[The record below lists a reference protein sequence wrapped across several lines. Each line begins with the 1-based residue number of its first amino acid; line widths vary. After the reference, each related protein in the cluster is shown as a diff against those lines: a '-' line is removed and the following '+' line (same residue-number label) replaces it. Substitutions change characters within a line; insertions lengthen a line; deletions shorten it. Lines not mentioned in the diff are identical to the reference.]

1 MNIIKEARENQT
13 AIIKITVSEADYNAE
28 VDKKLRE
35 YKRKANIPG
44 FRPGMVPMGI
54 INKMYR
60 KGVVAETAYKM
71 ASDNCFAYIE
81 KEGIDYMGDVMPS
94 EEQGAFDFDN
104 NTDHEFIFEV
114 GLAPVVDLELSTEK
128 DKVTRYKIKVDEEM
142 RSGYRSQFL
151 RTYGRL
157 VDVDVVE
164 NDEAVMC
171 TIDNG
176 DIKVEDAYV
185 GLISM
190 TEEERKPYIGKK
202 VGDQMIVNV
211 NELYKTEQQRASV
224 LGVKENELASI
235 NPEFNLTITKIRKYA
250 DPEMNEEFF
259 KMAFPAGDVTTAEEF
274 EKMIDKKIEA
284 ELKKESDY
292 VFTQTLREYL
302 VEKANLTLPEDFLK
316 RWLLAINEGKFTM
329 EEIEKDFAPFAE
341 MMKWSAVQKH
351 FAKKLSIEVKAEDMD
366 AEAKAYAAAQFAQYG
381 MMNVADEMLTNY
393 AQQILQNKEEA
404 NKLIEKVYEAKV
416 VEAVTPLVKV
426 SNKSVTIAELN
437 KILAK
442 KAK

>member
-1 MNIIKEARENQT
+1 MNIIKEVRENQT
-13 AIIKITVSEADYNAE
+13 AIIKITVAEADYTAE

-60 KGVVAETAYKM
+60 KGVVAETASKM
-71 ASDNCFAYIE
+71 ASDSCFEYIE
-81 KEGIDYMGDVMPS
+81 KEGIDYMGDVLPS
-94 EEQGAFDFDN
+94 DEQGAFDFDN
-104 NTDHEFIFEV
+104 NTEHEFIFEL
-114 GLAPVVDLELSTEK
+114 GLAPKVELELTEK

-142 RSGYRSQFL
+142 RSGYRGQFL

-171 TIDNG
+171 TLDNG
-176 DIKVEDAYV
+176 DIKSEDAYV

-190 TEEERKPYIGKK
+190 SDEERKPFIGKK

-211 NELYKTEQQRASV
+211 NELYKSAQQRASV
-224 LGVKENELASI
+224 LGVKENELGDI
-235 NPEFNLTITKIRKYA
+235 KPEFNLTITKIRKYA

-259 KMAFPAGDVTTAEEF
+259 KMAFPEGNVTSEEQF
-274 EKMIDKKIEA
+274 EKFIDEKIAA

-292 VFTQTLREYL
+292 VFTNTLREYL
-302 VEKANLTLPEDFLK
+302 VEKANLTLPEEFLK

-351 FAKKLSIEVKAEDMD
+351 FAKTLNVEVKQEDML

-381 MMNVADEMLTNY
+381 MMNVADEMLANY
-393 AQQILQNKEEA
+393 AQQILANKEEA
-404 NKLIEKVYEAKV
+404 NKLIEKVYEQKV
-416 VEAVTPLVKV
+416 IEAVTPLVKV

-437 KILAK
+437 KILSK

>member
-1 MNIIKEARENQT
+1 MNIIKEVRENQT
-13 AIIKITVSEADYNAE
+13 AIIKITVAEADYTAE

-71 ASDNCFAYIE
+71 ASDSCFEYIE
-81 KEGIDYMGDVMPS
+81 KEGIDYMGDVLPS
-94 EEQGAFDFDN
+94 DEQGAFDFDN
-104 NTDHEFIFEV
+104 NTEHEFIFEL
-114 GLAPVVDLELSTEK
+114 GLAPKVELELTEK

-142 RSGYRSQFL
+142 RSGYRGQFL

-171 TIDNG
+171 TLDNG
-176 DIKVEDAYV
+176 DIKSEDAYV

-190 TEEERKPYIGKK
+190 SDEERKPFIGKK

-211 NELYKTEQQRASV
+211 NELYKSAQQRASV
-224 LGVKENELASI
+224 LGVKENELGDI
-235 NPEFNLTITKIRKYA
+235 KPEFNLTITKIRKYA

-259 KMAFPAGDVTTAEEF
+259 KMAFPEGNVTSEEQF
-274 EKMIDKKIEA
+274 EKFIDEKIAA
-284 ELKKESDY
+284 ELQKESDY
-292 VFTQTLREYL
+292 VFTNTLREYL
-302 VEKANLTLPEDFLK
+302 VEKANLTLPEEFLK

-351 FAKKLSIEVKAEDMD
+351 FAKTLNVEVKQEDML

-381 MMNVADEMLTNY
+381 MMNVADEMLANY
-393 AQQILQNKEEA
+393 AQQILANKEEA
-404 NKLIEKVYEAKV
+404 NKLIEKVYEQKV
-416 VEAVTPLVKV
+416 IEAVTPLVKV

-437 KILAK
+437 KILSK

>member
-1 MNIIKEARENQT
+1 MNIIKEARKDQT
-13 AIIKITVSEADYNAE
+13 AIIKITVAEADYTAE

-60 KGVVAETAYKM
+60 KGVVAEVAYKM
-71 ASDNCFAYIE
+71 ASDSCFEYIE
-81 KEGIDYMGDVMPS
+81 KEGIDYMGDVLPS
-94 EEQGAFDFDN
+94 DEQGAFDFDN
-104 NTDHEFIFEV
+104 NTEHEFIFEV
-114 GLAPVVDLELSTEK
+114 GLAPKVELELTEK

-142 RSGYRSQFL
+142 RSGYRGQFL

-164 NDEAVMC
+164 KDEAVMC
-171 TIDNG
+171 TLDNG
-176 DIKVEDAYV
+176 DIKSEDAYV

-190 TEEERKPYIGKK
+190 SDEERKPFIGKK

-211 NELYKTEQQRASV
+211 NELYKSAQQRASV
-224 LGVKENELASI
+224 LGVKENELADI
-235 NPEFNLTITKIRKYA
+235 KPEFNLTITKIRKYA

-259 KMAFPAGDVTTAEEF
+259 KMAFPEGNVTTEEQF
-274 EKMIDKKIEA
+274 EKFIDEKIAA

-292 VFTQTLREYL
+292 VFSQTLREYL
-302 VEKANLTLPEDFLK
+302 VEKANLTLPEGFLK

-351 FAKKLSIEVKAEDMD
+351 FAKTLGVEVKQEDML

-381 MMNVADEMLTNY
+381 MMNVAEEMLSNY
-393 AQQILQNKEEA
+393 AQQILSNKEEA
-404 NKLIEKVYEAKV
+404 NKLIEKVYEQKV
-416 VEAVTPLVKV
+416 IEAVTPLVKV

-442 KAK
+442 KQK

>member
-1 MNIIKEARENQT
+1 MNIIKEVRENQT
-13 AIIKITVSEADYNAE
+13 AIIKITVAEADYTAE

-71 ASDNCFAYIE
+71 ASDSCFEYIE
-81 KEGIDYMGDVMPS
+81 KEGIDYMGDVLPS
-94 EEQGAFDFDN
+94 DEQGAFDFDN
-104 NTDHEFIFEV
+104 NTEHEFIFEL
-114 GLAPVVDLELSTEK
+114 GLAPKVELELTEK

-142 RSGYRSQFL
+142 RSGYRGQFL

-171 TIDNG
+171 TLDNG
-176 DIKVEDAYV
+176 DIKSEDAYV

-190 TEEERKPYIGKK
+190 SDEERKPFIGKK

-211 NELYKTEQQRASV
+211 NELYKSAQQRASV
-224 LGVKENELASI
+224 LGVKENELGDI
-235 NPEFNLTITKIRKYA
+235 KPEFNLTITKIRKYA

-259 KMAFPAGDVTTAEEF
+259 KMAFPEGNVTSEEQF
-274 EKMIDKKIEA
+274 EKFIDEKIAA
-284 ELKKESDY
+284 ELQKESDY
-292 VFTQTLREYL
+292 VFTNTLREYL
-302 VEKANLTLPEDFLK
+302 VEKANLTLPEEFLK

-351 FAKKLSIEVKAEDMD
+351 FAKTLNVEVKQEDMLN
-366 AEAKAYAAAQFAQYG
+366 EAKAYAAAQFAQYG
-381 MMNVADEMLTNY
+381 MMNVADEMLANY
-393 AQQILQNKEEA
+393 AQQILANKEEA
-404 NKLIEKVYEAKV
+404 NKLIEKVYEQKV
-416 VEAVTPLVKV
+416 IEAVTPLVKV

-437 KILAK
+437 KILSK

>member
-1 MNIIKEARENQT
+1 MNIIKEARKDQT
-13 AIIKITVSEADYNAE
+13 AIIKITVAEADYTAE

-60 KGVVAETAYKM
+60 KGVVAEVAYKM
-71 ASDNCFAYIE
+71 ASDSCFEYIE
-81 KEGIDYMGDVMPS
+81 KEGIDYMGDVLPS
-94 EEQGAFDFDN
+94 DEQGAFDFDN
-104 NTDHEFIFEV
+104 NTEHEFIFEV
-114 GLAPVVDLELSTEK
+114 GLAPKVELELTEK

-142 RSGYRSQFL
+142 RSGYRGQFL

-171 TIDNG
+171 TLDNG
-176 DIKVEDAYV
+176 DIKSEDAYV

-190 TEEERKPYIGKK
+190 SEEERKPFIGKK

-211 NELYKTEQQRASV
+211 NELYKSAQQRASV
-224 LGVKENELASI
+224 LGVKENELADI
-235 NPEFNLTITKIRKYA
+235 KPEFNLTITKIRKYA

-259 KMAFPAGDVTTAEEF
+259 KMAFPEGNVTTEEQF
-274 EKMIDKKIEA
+274 EKFIDEKIAA

-292 VFTQTLREYL
+292 VFSQTLREYL
-302 VEKANLTLPEDFLK
+302 VEKANLTLPEGFLK

-351 FAKKLSIEVKAEDMD
+351 FAKTLGVEVKQEDML

-381 MMNVADEMLTNY
+381 MMNVAEEMLSNY
-393 AQQILQNKEEA
+393 VQQILSNKEEA
-404 NKLIEKVYEAKV
+404 NKLIEKVYEQKV
-416 VEAVTPLVKV
+416 IEAVTPLVKV

-442 KAK
+442 KQK

>member
-13 AIIKITVSEADYNAE
+13 AIIKITVSEADYAPE

-44 FRPGMVPMGI
+44 FRPGMVPMSI

-81 KEGIDYMGDVMPS
+81 KEGIDYMGDVMPA

-104 NTDHEFIFEV
+104 NTDHEFIFEI
-114 GLAPVVDLELSTEK
+114 GLAPVVDLELTEK
-128 DKVTRYKIKVDEEM
+128 DKVTRYKIKADEEM
-142 RSGYRSQFL
+142 RAGYRSQFL

-164 NDEAVMC
+164 KDEAVMC
-171 TIDNG
+171 TLDNG
-176 DIKVEDAYV
+176 EIKTDDAYV

-190 TEEERKPYIGKK
+190 EEEERKPYIGKK
-202 VGDQMIVNV
+202 VGDQMIVNI
-211 NELYKTEQQRASV
+211 NELYKSTQQRASV
-224 LGVKENELASI
+224 LGVKENELEGI

-259 KMAFPAGDVTTAEEF
+259 KMAFPEGNVESEEEF

-302 VEKANLTLPEDFLK
+302 VEKAALTLPEDFLK

-341 MMKWSAVQKH
+341 MMKWSAVQKY
-351 FAKKLSIEVKAEDMD
+351 FAKKLNVEVKPEDME

-381 MMNVADEMLTNY
+381 MMNVAEEMLTNY
-393 AQQILQNKEEA
+393 AQQILQNKDEA
-404 NKLIEKVYEAKV
+404 NRLIEKVYEAKV

>member
-13 AIIKITVSEADYNAE
+13 AIIKITVAEADYTAE

-60 KGVVAETAYKM
+60 KGVVAEVAYKM
-71 ASDNCFAYIE
+71 ASDACFEYIE
-81 KEGIDYMGDVMPS
+81 KEGIDYMGDVLPS

-104 NTDHEFIFEV
+104 NTEHEFIFEL
-114 GLAPVVDLELSTEK
+114 GLAPKVELELTEK

-142 RSGYRSQFL
+142 RSGYRGQFL

-157 VDVDVVE
+157 VDVEVVE

-171 TIDNG
+171 TLDNG
-176 DIKVEDAYV
+176 DIKTEDAYV

-190 TEEERKPYIGKK
+190 TEEERKPFIGKK

-211 NELYKTEQQRASV
+211 NELYKSAQQRASV
-224 LGVKENELASI
+224 LGLKENELASI
-235 NPEFNLTITKIRKYA
+235 NPEFNLEITKIRKYA

-259 KMAFPAGDVTTAEEF
+259 KMAFPEGNVTSEEQF
-274 EKMIDKKIEA
+274 EKFIDEKITA

-292 VFTQTLREYL
+292 VFSQTLREYL

-329 EEIEKDFAPFAE
+329 EEIEKDFAPFVE

-351 FAKKLSIEVKAEDMD
+351 FAKTLNVEVKQEDML

-381 MMNVADEMLTNY
+381 MMNVADEMLANY
-393 AQQILQNKEEA
+393 AQQILANKEEA

-416 VEAVTPLVKV
+416 IEAVTPLVKV

-442 KAK
+442 KQK

>member
-1 MNIIKEARENQT
+1 
-13 AIIKITVSEADYNAE
+13 
-28 VDKKLRE
+28 
-35 YKRKANIPG
+35 
-44 FRPGMVPMGI
+44 MVPMGI

-60 KGVVAETAYKM
+60 KGVVAEVAYKM
-71 ASDNCFAYIE
+71 ASDSCFEYIE
-81 KEGIDYMGDVMPS
+81 KEGIDYMGDVLPS
-94 EEQGAFDFDN
+94 DEQGAFDFDN
-104 NTDHEFIFEV
+104 NTEHEFIFEV
-114 GLAPVVDLELSTEK
+114 GLAPKVELELTEK

-142 RSGYRSQFL
+142 RSGYRGQFL

-164 NDEAVMC
+164 KDEAVMC
-171 TIDNG
+171 TLDNG
-176 DIKVEDAYV
+176 DIKSEDAYV

-190 TEEERKPYIGKK
+190 SDEERKPFIGKK

-211 NELYKTEQQRASV
+211 NELYKSAQQRASV
-224 LGVKENELASI
+224 LGVKENELADI
-235 NPEFNLTITKIRKYA
+235 KPEFNLTITKIRKYA

-259 KMAFPAGDVTTAEEF
+259 KMAFPEGNVTTEEQF
-274 EKMIDKKIEA
+274 EKFIDEKIAA

-292 VFTQTLREYL
+292 VFSQTLREYL
-302 VEKANLTLPEDFLK
+302 VEKANLTLPEGFLK

-351 FAKKLSIEVKAEDMD
+351 FAKTLGVEVKQEDML

-381 MMNVADEMLTNY
+381 MMNVAEEMLSNY
-393 AQQILQNKEEA
+393 AQQILSNKEEA
-404 NKLIEKVYEAKV
+404 NKLIEKVYEQKV
-416 VEAVTPLVKV
+416 IEAVTPLVKV

-437 KILAK
+437 KILSK

>member
-1 MNIIKEARENQT
+1 MNIIKEARKDQT
-13 AIIKITVSEADYNAE
+13 AIIKITVAEADYTAE

-60 KGVVAETAYKM
+60 KGVVAEVAYKM
-71 ASDNCFAYIE
+71 ASDSCFEYIE
-81 KEGIDYMGDVMPS
+81 KEGIDYMGDVLPS
-94 EEQGAFDFDN
+94 DEQGAFDFDN
-104 NTDHEFIFEV
+104 NTEHEFIFEV
-114 GLAPVVDLELSTEK
+114 GLAPKVELELTEK

-142 RSGYRSQFL
+142 RSGYRGQFL

-164 NDEAVMC
+164 KDEAVMC
-171 TIDNG
+171 TLDNG
-176 DIKVEDAYV
+176 DIKSEDAYV

-190 TEEERKPYIGKK
+190 SDEERKPFIGKK

-211 NELYKTEQQRASV
+211 NELYKSAQQRASV
-224 LGVKENELASI
+224 LGVKENELADI
-235 NPEFNLTITKIRKYA
+235 KPEFNLTITKIRKYA

-259 KMAFPAGDVTTAEEF
+259 KMAFPEGNVTTEEQF
-274 EKMIDKKIEA
+274 EKFIDEKIAA

-292 VFTQTLREYL
+292 VFSQTLREYL
-302 VEKANLTLPEDFLK
+302 VEKANLTLPEGFLK

-351 FAKKLSIEVKAEDMD
+351 FAKTLGVEVKQEDML

-381 MMNVADEMLTNY
+381 MMNVAEEMLSNY
-393 AQQILQNKEEA
+393 AQQILSNKEEA
-404 NKLIEKVYEAKV
+404 NKLIEKVYEQKV
-416 VEAVTPLVKV
+416 IEAVTPLVKV

-437 KILAK
+437 KILSK

>member
-1 MNIIKEARENQT
+1 MKIVRENRENQT
-13 AIIKITVSEADYNAE
+13 ALIKVTVEQADYAADVE
-28 VDKKLRE
+28 KKLRD
-35 YKRKANIPG
+35 YKRKAQMPG
-44 FRPGMVPMGI
+44 FRPGMVPMSL

-60 KGVVAETAYKM
+60 KGVVAETAYKL
-71 ASDNCFAYIE
+71 ASDSCFDYIE
-81 KEGIDYMGDVMPS
+81 KENIDYMGDVLPS
-94 EEQGAFDFDN
+94 DEQGAFDFDN
-104 NTDHEFIFEV
+104 NTEHEFIFEL
-114 GLAPVVDLELSTEK
+114 GLAPKVELELTEK

-142 RSGYRSQFL
+142 RSGYRGQFL

-171 TIDNG
+171 TLDNG
-176 DIKVEDAYV
+176 DIKSEDAYV

-190 TEEERKPYIGKK
+190 SDEERKPFIGKK

-211 NELYKTEQQRASV
+211 NELYKSAQQRASV
-224 LGVKENELASI
+224 LGVKENELGDI
-235 NPEFNLTITKIRKYA
+235 KPEFNLTITKIRKYA

-259 KMAFPAGDVTTAEEF
+259 KMAFPEGNVTSEEQF
-274 EKMIDKKIEA
+274 EKFIDEKIAA

-292 VFTQTLREYL
+292 VFTNTLREYL
-302 VEKANLTLPEDFLK
+302 VEKANLTLPEGFLK

-351 FAKKLSIEVKAEDMD
+351 FAKTLNVEVKQDDML

-381 MMNVADEMLTNY
+381 MMNVADEMLANY
-393 AQQILQNKEEA
+393 AQQILSNKEEA
-404 NKLIEKVYEAKV
+404 NKLIEKVYEQKV
-416 VEAVTPLVKV
+416 IEAVTPLVKV
-426 SNKSVTIAELN
+426 SSKSVSIAELN

-442 KAK
+442 KQK

>member
-1 MNIIKEARENQT
+1 MNIIKEVRENQT
-13 AIIKITVSEADYNAE
+13 AIIKITVAEADYTAE

-71 ASDNCFAYIE
+71 ASDSCFEYIE
-81 KEGIDYMGDVMPS
+81 KEGIDYMGDVLPS
-94 EEQGAFDFDN
+94 DEQGAFDFDN
-104 NTDHEFIFEV
+104 NTEHEFIFEL
-114 GLAPVVDLELSTEK
+114 GLAPKVELELTEK

-142 RSGYRSQFL
+142 RSGYRGQFL

-171 TIDNG
+171 TLDNG
-176 DIKVEDAYV
+176 DIKSEDAYV

-190 TEEERKPYIGKK
+190 SDEERKPFIGKK

-211 NELYKTEQQRASV
+211 NELYKSAQQRASV
-224 LGVKENELASI
+224 LGVKENELGDI
-235 NPEFNLTITKIRKYA
+235 KPEFNLTITKIRKYA

-259 KMAFPAGDVTTAEEF
+259 KMAFPEGNVTSEEQF
-274 EKMIDKKIEA
+274 EKFIDEKIAA

-292 VFTQTLREYL
+292 VFTNTLREYL
-302 VEKANLTLPEDFLK
+302 VEKANLTLPEEFLK

-351 FAKKLSIEVKAEDMD
+351 FAKTLNVEVKQEDML

-381 MMNVADEMLTNY
+381 MMNVADEMLANY
-393 AQQILQNKEEA
+393 AQQILANKEEA
-404 NKLIEKVYEAKV
+404 NKLIEKVYEQKV
-416 VEAVTPLVKV
+416 IEAVTPLVKV

-437 KILAK
+437 KILSK

>member
-13 AIIKITVSEADYNAE
+13 AIIKITVSEADYAAE

-94 EEQGAFDFDN
+94 DEQGAFDFDN

-114 GLAPVVDLELSTEK
+114 GLAPVVDLELTEK

-164 NDEAVMC
+164 KDEAVMC
-171 TIDNG
+171 TLDNG
-176 DIKVEDAYV
+176 EIKTEDAYV

-190 TEEERKPYIGKK
+190 TDEERKPYIGKK

-211 NELYKTEQQRASV
+211 NELYKSEQQRASV
-224 LGVKENELASI
+224 LGLKENELATI

-259 KMAFPAGDVTTAEEF
+259 KMAFPAGDVTTEEQF
-274 EKMIDKKIEA
+274 EKMIDKKIEE

-302 VEKANLTLPEDFLK
+302 LEKAALTLPEDFLK

-341 MMKWSAVQKH
+341 MMSWTAILKF
-351 FAKKLSIEVKAEDMD
+351 FAKKLSVEVKPEDME

-393 AQQILQNKEEA
+393 AQQILSNKEES

>member
-1 MNIIKEARENQT
+1 
-13 AIIKITVSEADYNAE
+13 
-28 VDKKLRE
+28 
-35 YKRKANIPG
+35 
-44 FRPGMVPMGI
+44 MGI

-81 KEGIDYMGDVMPS
+81 KEGIDYMGDVLPS
-94 EEQGAFDFDN
+94 DEQGAFDFDN
-104 NTDHEFIFEV
+104 NTEHEFIFEL
-114 GLAPVVDLELSTEK
+114 GLAPKVELELTEK

-142 RSGYRSQFL
+142 RSGYRGQFL

-164 NDEAVMC
+164 KDEAVMC
-171 TIDNG
+171 TLDNG
-176 DIKVEDAYV
+176 DIKSEDAYV

-190 TEEERKPYIGKK
+190 SDEERKPFIGKK

-211 NELYKTEQQRASV
+211 NELYKSAQQRASV
-224 LGVKENELASI
+224 LGVKENELGDI
-235 NPEFNLTITKIRKYA
+235 KPEFNLTITKIRKYA

-259 KMAFPAGDVTTAEEF
+259 KMAFPEGNVTSEEQF
-274 EKMIDKKIEA
+274 EKFIDEKIAA

-292 VFTQTLREYL
+292 VFTNTLREYL
-302 VEKANLTLPEDFLK
+302 VEKANLTLPEGFLK

-351 FAKKLSIEVKAEDMD
+351 FAKTLNVEVKQEDMLN
-366 AEAKAYAAAQFAQYG
+366 EAKAYAAAQFAQYG
-381 MMNVADEMLTNY
+381 MMNVADEMLANY
-393 AQQILQNKEEA
+393 AQQILSNKEEA
-404 NKLIEKVYEAKV
+404 NKLIEKVYEQKV
-416 VEAVTPLVKV
+416 IEAVTPLVKV
-426 SNKSVTIAELN
+426 SSKSVSIAELN

>member
-1 MNIIKEARENQT
+1 MNIIKEARKDQT
-13 AIIKITVSEADYNAE
+13 AIIKITVAEADYTAE

-60 KGVVAETAYKM
+60 KGVVAEVAYKM
-71 ASDNCFAYIE
+71 ASDSCFEYIE
-81 KEGIDYMGDVMPS
+81 KEGIDYMGDVLPS
-94 EEQGAFDFDN
+94 DEQGAFDFDN
-104 NTDHEFIFEV
+104 NTEHEFIFEV
-114 GLAPVVDLELSTEK
+114 GLAPKVELELTEK

-142 RSGYRSQFL
+142 RSGYRGQFL

-164 NDEAVMC
+164 KDEAVMC
-171 TIDNG
+171 TLDNG
-176 DIKVEDAYV
+176 DIKSEDAYV

-190 TEEERKPYIGKK
+190 SDEERKPFIGKK

-211 NELYKTEQQRASV
+211 NELYKSAQQRASV
-224 LGVKENELASI
+224 LGVKENELADI
-235 NPEFNLTITKIRKYA
+235 KPEFNLTITKIRKYA

-259 KMAFPAGDVTTAEEF
+259 KMAFPEGNVTTEEQF
-274 EKMIDKKIEA
+274 EKFIDEKIAA
-284 ELKKESDY
+284 ELKTESDY
-292 VFTQTLREYL
+292 VFSQTLREYL
-302 VEKANLTLPEDFLK
+302 VEKANLTLPEGFLK

-351 FAKKLSIEVKAEDMD
+351 FAKTLGVEVKQEDML

-381 MMNVADEMLTNY
+381 MMNVAEEMLSNY
-393 AQQILQNKEEA
+393 AQQILSNKEEA
-404 NKLIEKVYEAKV
+404 NKLIEKVYEQKV
-416 VEAVTPLVKV
+416 IEAVTPLVKV

-437 KILAK
+437 KILSK

>member
-1 MNIIKEARENQT
+1 MNIIKEARKDQT
-13 AIIKITVSEADYNAE
+13 AIIKITVAEADYTAE

-44 FRPGMVPMGI
+44 YRPGMVPMGI
-54 INKMYR
+54 IKKMYR
-60 KGVVAETAYKM
+60 KGVVAEVAYKM
-71 ASDNCFAYIE
+71 ASDSCFEYIE
-81 KEGIDYMGDVMPS
+81 KEGIDYMGDVLPS
-94 EEQGAFDFDN
+94 DEQGAFDFDN
-104 NTDHEFIFEV
+104 NTEHEFIFEV
-114 GLAPVVDLELSTEK
+114 GLAPKVELELTEK

-142 RSGYRSQFL
+142 RSGYRGQFL

-164 NDEAVMC
+164 KDEAVMC
-171 TIDNG
+171 TLDNG
-176 DIKVEDAYV
+176 DIKSEDAYV

-190 TEEERKPYIGKK
+190 SDEERKPFIGKK

-211 NELYKTEQQRASV
+211 NELYKSAQQRASV
-224 LGVKENELASI
+224 LGVKENELADI
-235 NPEFNLTITKIRKYA
+235 KPEFNLTITKIRKYA

-259 KMAFPAGDVTTAEEF
+259 KMAFPEGNVTTEEQF
-274 EKMIDKKIEA
+274 EKFIDEKIAA

-292 VFTQTLREYL
+292 VFSQTLREYL
-302 VEKANLTLPEDFLK
+302 VEKANLTLPEGFLK

-351 FAKKLSIEVKAEDMD
+351 FAKTLGVEVKQEDML

-381 MMNVADEMLTNY
+381 MMNVAEEMLSNY
-393 AQQILQNKEEA
+393 AQQILSNKEEA
-404 NKLIEKVYEAKV
+404 NKLIEKVYEQKV
-416 VEAVTPLVKV
+416 IEAVTPLVKV

-437 KILAK
+437 KILSK

>member
-13 AIIKITVSEADYNAE
+13 AIIKITVSEADYAPE

-44 FRPGMVPMGI
+44 FRPGMVPMSI

-81 KEGIDYMGDVMPS
+81 KEGIDYMGDVMPA

-104 NTDHEFIFEV
+104 NTDHEFIFEI
-114 GLAPVVDLELSTEK
+114 GLAPVVDLELTEK
-128 DKVTRYKIKVDEEM
+128 DKVTRYKIKADEEM

-171 TIDNG
+171 TLDNG
-176 DIKVEDAYV
+176 EIKTEDAYV

-224 LGVKENELASI
+224 LGLKENELASI

-259 KMAFPAGDVTTAEEF
+259 KMAFPAGDVTSVEEF
-274 EKMIDKKIEA
+274 EKMIDKKIEE

-302 VEKANLTLPEDFLK
+302 VEKANLTIPEDFLK

-329 EEIEKDFAPFAE
+329 EEIEKDFAPFAD
-341 MMKWSAVQKH
+341 MMKWSAVQKY
-351 FAKKLSIEVKAEDMD
+351 FAKKLSIEVKPEDMQ

-393 AQQILQNKEEA
+393 AQQILSNKEEA

-416 VEAVTPLVKV
+416 VAAVTPLVKV

>member
-1 MNIIKEARENQT
+1 MNIIKEARKDQT
-13 AIIKITVSEADYNAE
+13 AIIKITVAEADYTAE

-60 KGVVAETAYKM
+60 KGVVAEVAYKM
-71 ASDNCFAYIE
+71 ASDSCFEYIE
-81 KEGIDYMGDVMPS
+81 KEGIDYMGDVLPS
-94 EEQGAFDFDN
+94 DEQGAFDFDN
-104 NTDHEFIFEV
+104 NTEHEFIFEV
-114 GLAPVVDLELSTEK
+114 GLAPKVELELTEK

-142 RSGYRSQFL
+142 RSGYRGQFL

-164 NDEAVMC
+164 KDEAVMC
-171 TIDNG
+171 TLDNG
-176 DIKVEDAYV
+176 DIKSEDAYV

-190 TEEERKPYIGKK
+190 SDEERKPFIGKK

-211 NELYKTEQQRASV
+211 NELYKSAQQRASV
-224 LGVKENELASI
+224 LGVKENELADI
-235 NPEFNLTITKIRKYA
+235 KPEFNLTITKIRKYA

-259 KMAFPAGDVTTAEEF
+259 KMAFPEGNVTTEEQF
-274 EKMIDKKIEA
+274 EKFIDEKIAA

-292 VFTQTLREYL
+292 VFSQTLREYL
-302 VEKANLTLPEDFLK
+302 VEKANLTLPEGFLK

-351 FAKKLSIEVKAEDMD
+351 FAKTLGVEVKQEDML

-381 MMNVADEMLTNY
+381 MINVAEEMLSNY
-393 AQQILQNKEEA
+393 AQQILSNKEEA
-404 NKLIEKVYEAKV
+404 NKLIEKVYEQKV
-416 VEAVTPLVKV
+416 IEAVTPLVKV

-437 KILAK
+437 KILSK

>member
-1 MNIIKEARENQT
+1 MNIIKEARKDQT
-13 AIIKITVSEADYNAE
+13 AIIKITVAEADYTAE

-60 KGVVAETAYKM
+60 KGVVAEVAYKM
-71 ASDNCFAYIE
+71 ASDSCFEYIE
-81 KEGIDYMGDVMPS
+81 KEGIDYMGDVLPS
-94 EEQGAFDFDN
+94 DEQGAFDFDN
-104 NTDHEFIFEV
+104 NTEHEFIFEV
-114 GLAPVVDLELSTEK
+114 GLAPKVELELTEK

-142 RSGYRSQFL
+142 RSGYRGQFL

-164 NDEAVMC
+164 KDEAVMC
-171 TIDNG
+171 TLDNG
-176 DIKVEDAYV
+176 DIKSEDAYV

-190 TEEERKPYIGKK
+190 SDEERNPFIGKK

-211 NELYKTEQQRASV
+211 NELYKSAQQRASV
-224 LGVKENELASI
+224 LGVKENELADI
-235 NPEFNLTITKIRKYA
+235 KPEFNLTITKIRKYA

-259 KMAFPAGDVTTAEEF
+259 KMAFPEGNVTTEEQF
-274 EKMIDKKIEA
+274 EKFIDEKIAA

-292 VFTQTLREYL
+292 VFSQTLREYL
-302 VEKANLTLPEDFLK
+302 VEKANLTLPEGFLK

-351 FAKKLSIEVKAEDMD
+351 FAKTLGVEVKQEDML

-381 MMNVADEMLTNY
+381 MMNVAEEMLSNY
-393 AQQILQNKEEA
+393 AQQILSNKEEA
-404 NKLIEKVYEAKV
+404 NKLIEKVYEQKV
-416 VEAVTPLVKV
+416 IEAVTPLVKV

-437 KILAK
+437 KILSK

>member
-190 TEEERKPYIGKK
+190 TVEERKPYIGKK

-351 FAKKLSIEVKAEDMD
+351 FAKKLSIEVKAEDME

>member
-13 AIIKITVSEADYNAE
+13 AIIKITVSEADYAAE

-71 ASDNCFAYIE
+71 ASDNCFEYIE

-94 EEQGAFDFDN
+94 DEQGAFDFDN
-104 NTDHEFIFEV
+104 NTDHEFIFEI
-114 GLAPVVDLELSTEK
+114 GLAPVVDLELTEK

-142 RSGYRSQFL
+142 REGYRSQFL

-164 NDEAVMC
+164 KDEAVMC
-171 TIDNG
+171 TLDNG
-176 DIKVEDAYV
+176 EIKTDDAYV

-190 TEEERKPYIGKK
+190 TDEERKPYIGKK

-211 NELYKTEQQRASV
+211 NELYKSAQQRASV

-235 NPEFNLTITKIRKYA
+235 KPEFNLTITKIRKYA

-341 MMKWSAVQKH
+341 MMKWSAVQKY
-351 FAKKLSIEVKAEDMD
+351 FAKKLSVEVKPEDME

>member
-13 AIIKITVSEADYNAE
+13 AIIKITVSEADYAAE

-94 EEQGAFDFDN
+94 DEQGAFDFDN

-114 GLAPVVDLELSTEK
+114 GLAPVVDLELTTEK

-142 RSGYRSQFL
+142 RNGYRSQFL

-171 TIDNG
+171 TLDNG
-176 DIKVEDAYV
+176 EIKTEDAYV

-224 LGVKENELASI
+224 LGLKENELASI

-259 KMAFPAGDVTTAEEF
+259 KLAFPAGDVTSVEEF
-274 EKMIDKKIEA
+274 EKMIDKKIEE

-302 VEKANLTLPEDFLK
+302 LEKAALTIPEDFLK

-329 EEIEKDFAPFAE
+329 EEIEKDFAPFAD
-341 MMKWSAVQKH
+341 MMKWSAIQKH
-351 FAKKLSIEVKAEDMD
+351 FAKKLSIEVKPEDMEK
-366 AEAKAYAAAQFAQYG
+366 EAKAYAAAQFAQYG

-393 AQQILQNKEEA
+393 AQQILSNKEEA

>member
-71 ASDNCFAYIE
+71 ASDNCFSYIE

-94 EEQGAFDFDN
+94 DEQGAFDFDN

-351 FAKKLSIEVKAEDMD
+351 FAKKLSIEVKAEDME

>member
-13 AIIKITVSEADYNAE
+13 AIIKITVAEADYTAE

-60 KGVVAETAYKM
+60 KGVVAEVAYKM
-71 ASDNCFAYIE
+71 ASDACFEYIE
-81 KEGIDYMGDVMPS
+81 KEGIDYMGDVLPS

-104 NTDHEFIFEV
+104 NTEHEFIFEL
-114 GLAPVVDLELSTEK
+114 GLAPKVELELTEK

-142 RSGYRSQFL
+142 RSGYRGQFL

-157 VDVDVVE
+157 VDVEVVE

-171 TIDNG
+171 TLDNG
-176 DIKVEDAYV
+176 DIKTEDAYV

-190 TEEERKPYIGKK
+190 TEEERKPFIGKK

-211 NELYKTEQQRASV
+211 NEIYKSAQQRASV
-224 LGVKENELASI
+224 LGLKENELASI
-235 NPEFNLTITKIRKYA
+235 NPEFNLEITKIRKYA

-259 KMAFPAGDVTTAEEF
+259 KMAFPEGNVTSEEQF
-274 EKMIDKKIEA
+274 EKFIDEKITA

-292 VFTQTLREYL
+292 VFSQTLREYL

-329 EEIEKDFAPFAE
+329 EEIEKDFAPFVE

-351 FAKKLSIEVKAEDMD
+351 FAKTLNVEVKQEDML

-381 MMNVADEMLTNY
+381 MMNVADEMLANY
-393 AQQILQNKEEA
+393 AQQILANKEEA

-416 VEAVTPLVKV
+416 IEAVTPLVKV

>member
-1 MNIIKEARENQT
+1 MNIIKEVRENQT
-13 AIIKITVSEADYNAE
+13 AIIKITVSEADYAAE

-94 EEQGAFDFDN
+94 DEQGAFDFDN

-114 GLAPVVDLELSTEK
+114 GLAPVVDLELTEK
-128 DKVTRYKIKVDEEM
+128 DKITRYKIKVDEEM

-164 NDEAVMC
+164 KDEAVMC
-171 TIDNG
+171 TLDNG
-176 DIKVEDAYV
+176 EIKTEDAYV

-190 TEEERKPYIGKK
+190 TDEERKPYIGKK

-211 NELYKTEQQRASV
+211 NELYKSEQQRASV
-224 LGVKENELASI
+224 LGLKENELASI

-259 KMAFPAGDVTTAEEF
+259 KMAFPAGDVTTEEQF
-274 EKMIDKKIEA
+274 EKMIDKKIEE

-302 VEKANLTLPEDFLK
+302 LEKAALTLPEDFLK

-341 MMKWSAVQKH
+341 MMSWTAILKF
-351 FAKKLSIEVKAEDMD
+351 FAKKLSVEVKPEDME

-393 AQQILQNKEEA
+393 AQQILSNKEES

>member
-13 AIIKITVSEADYNAE
+13 AIIKITVAEADYTAE

-60 KGVVAETAYKM
+60 KGVVAEVAYKM
-71 ASDNCFAYIE
+71 ASDACFEYIE
-81 KEGIDYMGDVMPS
+81 KEGIDYMGDVLPS

-104 NTDHEFIFEV
+104 NTEHEFIFEL
-114 GLAPVVDLELSTEK
+114 GLAPKVELELTEK

-142 RSGYRSQFL
+142 RSGYRGQFL

-157 VDVDVVE
+157 VDVEVVE

-171 TIDNG
+171 TLDNG
-176 DIKVEDAYV
+176 DIKTEDAYV

-190 TEEERKPYIGKK
+190 AEEERKPFIGKK

-211 NELYKTEQQRASV
+211 NELYKSTQQRASV
-224 LGVKENELASI
+224 LGLKENELASI

-259 KMAFPAGDVTTAEEF
+259 KMAFPEGNVTSEEQF
-274 EKMIDKKIEA
+274 EKFIDEKIAA

-292 VFTQTLREYL
+292 VFSQTLREYL

-316 RWLLAINEGKFTM
+316 RWLLVINEGKFTM
-329 EEIEKDFAPFAE
+329 EEIEKDFAPFVE

-351 FAKKLSIEVKAEDMD
+351 FAKTLNVEVKQEDML

-381 MMNVADEMLTNY
+381 MMNVADEMLANY
-393 AQQILQNKEEA
+393 AQQILANKEEA

-416 VEAVTPLVKV
+416 IEAVTPLVKV

>member
-1 MNIIKEARENQT
+1 MNIIKEARKDQT
-13 AIIKITVSEADYNAE
+13 AIIKITVAEADYTAE

-60 KGVVAETAYKM
+60 KGVVAEVAYKM
-71 ASDNCFAYIE
+71 ASDSCFEYIE
-81 KEGIDYMGDVMPS
+81 KEGIDYMGDVLPS
-94 EEQGAFDFDN
+94 DEQGAFDFDN
-104 NTDHEFIFEV
+104 NTEHEFIFEV
-114 GLAPVVDLELSTEK
+114 GLAPKVELELTEK

-142 RSGYRSQFL
+142 RSGYRGQFL

-164 NDEAVMC
+164 KDEAVMC
-171 TIDNG
+171 TLDNG
-176 DIKVEDAYV
+176 DIKSEDAYV

-190 TEEERKPYIGKK
+190 SEEERKPFIGKK

-211 NELYKTEQQRASV
+211 NELYKSAQQRASV
-224 LGVKENELASI
+224 LGVKENELADI
-235 NPEFNLTITKIRKYA
+235 KPEFNLTITKIRKYA

-259 KMAFPAGDVTTAEEF
+259 KMAFPEGNVTTEEQF
-274 EKMIDKKIEA
+274 EKFIDEKIAA

-292 VFTQTLREYL
+292 VFSQTLREYL
-302 VEKANLTLPEDFLK
+302 VEKANLILPEGFLK

-351 FAKKLSIEVKAEDMD
+351 FAKTLGVEVKQEDMLN
-366 AEAKAYAAAQFAQYG
+366 EAKAYAAAQFAQYG
-381 MMNVADEMLTNY
+381 MMNVAEEMLSNY
-393 AQQILQNKEEA
+393 AQQILSNKEEA
-404 NKLIEKVYEAKV
+404 NKLIEKVYEQKV
-416 VEAVTPLVKV
+416 IEAVTPLVKV

-437 KILAK
+437 KILSK

>member
-1 MNIIKEARENQT
+1 MNIIKEARKDQT
-13 AIIKITVSEADYNAE
+13 AIIKITVAEADYAAE

-71 ASDNCFAYIE
+71 ASDSCFEYIE
-81 KEGIDYMGDVMPS
+81 KEGIDYMGDVLPS
-94 EEQGAFDFDN
+94 DEQGAFDFDN
-104 NTDHEFIFEV
+104 NTEHEFIFEL
-114 GLAPVVDLELSTEK
+114 GLAPKVELELSEK

-142 RSGYRSQFL
+142 RSGYRGQFL

-164 NDEAVMC
+164 KDEAVMC
-171 TIDNG
+171 TLDNG
-176 DIKVEDAYV
+176 DIKSEDAYV

-190 TEEERKPYIGKK
+190 SDEERKPFIGKK

-211 NELYKTEQQRASV
+211 NELYKSAQQRASV
-224 LGVKENELASI
+224 LGVKENELGDI
-235 NPEFNLTITKIRKYA
+235 KPEFNLTITKIRKYA

-259 KMAFPAGDVTTAEEF
+259 KMAFPEGNVTSEEQF
-274 EKMIDKKIEA
+274 EKFIDEKIAA

-292 VFTQTLREYL
+292 VFTNTLREYL
-302 VEKANLTLPEDFLK
+302 VEKANLTLPEGFLK

-351 FAKKLSIEVKAEDMD
+351 FAKTLNVEVKQDDML

-381 MMNVADEMLTNY
+381 MINVADEMLANY
-393 AQQILQNKEEA
+393 AQQILSNKEEA
-404 NKLIEKVYEAKV
+404 NKLIEKVYEQKV
-416 VEAVTPLVKV
+416 IEAVTPLVKV
-426 SNKSVTIAELN
+426 SSKSVTIAELN

-442 KAK
+442 KQK

>member
-13 AIIKITVSEADYNAE
+13 AIIKITVSEADYAAE

-114 GLAPVVDLELSTEK
+114 GLAPEVNIELTEK

-164 NDEAVMC
+164 KDEAVMC
-171 TIDNG
+171 TLDNG
-176 DIKVEDAYV
+176 EIKTEDAYV

-190 TEEERKPYIGKK
+190 TDEERKPYIGKK

-211 NELYKTEQQRASV
+211 NELYKSEQQRASV
-224 LGVKENELASI
+224 LGLKENELASI

-259 KMAFPAGDVTTAEEF
+259 KLAFPAGDVTTAEEF
-274 EKMIDKKIEA
+274 EKMIDKKIEE

-302 VEKANLTLPEDFLK
+302 LEKAALTIPEDFLK

-341 MMKWSAVQKH
+341 MMKWSAIQKY
-351 FAKKLSIEVKAEDMD
+351 FAKKLSIEVKPEDME

-393 AQQILQNKEEA
+393 AQQILSNKEEA

>member
-13 AIIKITVSEADYNAE
+13 AIIKITVAEADYTAE

-60 KGVVAETAYKM
+60 KGVVAEVAYKM
-71 ASDNCFAYIE
+71 ASDACFEYIE
-81 KEGIDYMGDVMPS
+81 KEGIDYMGDVLPS

-104 NTDHEFIFEV
+104 NTEHEFIFEL
-114 GLAPVVDLELSTEK
+114 GLAPKVELELTEK

-142 RSGYRSQFL
+142 RSGYRGQFL

-157 VDVDVVE
+157 VDVEVVE

-171 TIDNG
+171 TLDNG
-176 DIKVEDAYV
+176 DIKTEDAYV

-190 TEEERKPYIGKK
+190 TEEERKPFIGKK

-211 NELYKTEQQRASV
+211 NELYKSTQQRASV
-224 LGVKENELASI
+224 LGLKENELASI

-259 KMAFPAGDVTTAEEF
+259 KMAFPEGNVTSEEQF
-274 EKMIDKKIEA
+274 EKFIDEKIAA

-292 VFTQTLREYL
+292 VFSQTLREYL

-316 RWLLAINEGKFTM
+316 RWLLVINEGKFTM
-329 EEIEKDFAPFAE
+329 EEIEKDFAPFVE

-351 FAKKLSIEVKAEDMD
+351 FAKTLNVEVKQEDML

-381 MMNVADEMLTNY
+381 MMNVADEMLANY
-393 AQQILQNKEEA
+393 AQQILANKEEA

-416 VEAVTPLVKV
+416 IEAVTPLVKV

>member
-1 MNIIKEARENQT
+1 MNIIKEVRENQT
-13 AIIKITVSEADYNAE
+13 AIIKITVSEADYAAE

-94 EEQGAFDFDN
+94 DEQGAFDFDN

-114 GLAPVVDLELSTEK
+114 GLAPVVDLELTEK
-128 DKVTRYKIKVDEEM
+128 DKITRYKIKVDEEM

-164 NDEAVMC
+164 KDEAVMC
-171 TIDNG
+171 TLDNG
-176 DIKVEDAYV
+176 EIKTEDAYV

-190 TEEERKPYIGKK
+190 TDEERKPYIGKK

-224 LGVKENELASI
+224 LGLKENELASI

-259 KMAFPAGDVTTAEEF
+259 KMAFPAGDVTTEEQF
-274 EKMIDKKIEA
+274 EKMIDKKIEE

-302 VEKANLTLPEDFLK
+302 LEKAALTLPEDFLK

-341 MMKWSAVQKH
+341 MMSWTAILKF
-351 FAKKLSIEVKAEDMD
+351 FAKKLSVEVKPEDME

-393 AQQILQNKEEA
+393 AQQILSNKEES

>member
-259 KMAFPAGDVTTAEEF
+259 KMAFPAGDVTTVEEF

-351 FAKKLSIEVKAEDMD
+351 FAKKLSIEVKAEDME

-437 KILAK
+437 KILSK

>member
-13 AIIKITVSEADYNAE
+13 AIIKITVSEADYAADVE
-28 VDKKLRE
+28 KKLRE

-54 INKMYR
+54 IKKMYY
-60 KGVVAETAYKM
+60 KGVVAETAYKL

-104 NTDHEFIFEV
+104 NTEHEFIFEV
-114 GLAPVVDLELSTEK
+114 GLAPVVDLELSDK

-164 NDEAVMC
+164 KDEAVMC
-171 TIDNG
+171 TLDNG
-176 DIKVEDAYV
+176 EIKTEDAYV

-190 TEEERKPYIGKK
+190 SDEERKPFIGKK
-202 VGDQMIVNV
+202 VGDQMVVDV
-211 NELYKTEQQRASV
+211 NEIYRSAQQRASV
-224 LGVKENELASI
+224 LGVKENELDSI
-235 NPEFNLTITKIRKYA
+235 NPTFNLTITQIRKYA

-259 KMAFPAGDVTTAEEF
+259 KMAFPEGDVTSVEEF

-292 VFTQTLREYL
+292 VFTQTLRDYL

-329 EEIEKDFAPFAE
+329 EEIEKDFAAFAE
-341 MMKWSAVQKH
+341 MMKWSAVQKY
-351 FAKKLSIEVKAEDMD
+351 FAKKLNIEIKPEDME

-381 MMNVADEMLTNY
+381 MMNPAEEMLANY
-393 AQQILQNKEEA
+393 AQHILQNKEEA
-404 NKLIEKVYEAKV
+404 NRLIEKVYEAKV
-416 VEAVTPLVKV
+416 VAAVTPLVKV
-426 SNKSVTIAELN
+426 SSKSVTIAELN

-442 KAK
+442 KQK

>member
-351 FAKKLSIEVKAEDMD
+351 FAKKLSIEVKAEDME

-437 KILAK
+437 KILSK

>member
-1 MNIIKEARENQT
+1 MNIIKEVRENQT
-13 AIIKITVSEADYNAE
+13 AIIKITVAEADYTAE

-71 ASDNCFAYIE
+71 ASDSCFEYIE
-81 KEGIDYMGDVMPS
+81 KEGIDYMGDVLPS
-94 EEQGAFDFDN
+94 DEQGAFDFDN
-104 NTDHEFIFEV
+104 NTEHEFIFEL
-114 GLAPVVDLELSTEK
+114 GLAPKVELELTEK

-142 RSGYRSQFL
+142 RSGYRGQFL

-171 TIDNG
+171 TLDNG
-176 DIKVEDAYV
+176 DIKSEDAYV

-190 TEEERKPYIGKK
+190 SDEERKPFIGKK

-211 NELYKTEQQRASV
+211 NELYKSAQQRASV
-224 LGVKENELASI
+224 LGVKENELGDI
-235 NPEFNLTITKIRKYA
+235 KPEFNLTITKIRKYA

-259 KMAFPAGDVTTAEEF
+259 KMAFPEGNVTSEEQF
-274 EKMIDKKIEA
+274 EKFIDEKIAA
-284 ELKKESDY
+284 ELQKESDY
-292 VFTQTLREYL
+292 VFTNTLREYL
-302 VEKANLTLPEDFLK
+302 VEKANLTLPEEFLK

-351 FAKKLSIEVKAEDMD
+351 FAKTLNVEVKQEDML

-381 MMNVADEMLTNY
+381 MMNVADEMLANY
-393 AQQILQNKEEA
+393 AQQILSNKEEA
-404 NKLIEKVYEAKV
+404 NKLIEKVYEQKV
-416 VEAVTPLVKV
+416 IEAVTPLVKV

-437 KILAK
+437 KILSK

>member
-202 VGDQMIVNV
+202 VGDQMVVNV

-351 FAKKLSIEVKAEDMD
+351 FAKKLSIEVKAEDME

-437 KILAK
+437 KILSK

>member
-13 AIIKITVSEADYNAE
+13 AIIKITVAEADYTAE

-60 KGVVAETAYKM
+60 KGVVAEVAYKM
-71 ASDNCFAYIE
+71 ASDACFEYIE
-81 KEGIDYMGDVMPS
+81 KEGIDYMGDVLPS

-104 NTDHEFIFEV
+104 NTEHEFIFEL
-114 GLAPVVDLELSTEK
+114 GLAPKVELELTEK

-142 RSGYRSQFL
+142 RSGYRGQFL

-157 VDVDVVE
+157 VDGEVVE

-171 TIDNG
+171 TLDNG
-176 DIKVEDAYV
+176 DIKTEDAYV

-190 TEEERKPYIGKK
+190 TEEERKPFIGKK

-211 NELYKTEQQRASV
+211 NELYKSTQQRASV
-224 LGVKENELASI
+224 LGLKENELASI

-259 KMAFPAGDVTTAEEF
+259 KMAFPEGNVTSEEQF
-274 EKMIDKKIEA
+274 EKFIDEKIAA

-292 VFTQTLREYL
+292 VFSQTLREYL

-316 RWLLAINEGKFTM
+316 RWLLVINEGQFTM
-329 EEIEKDFAPFAE
+329 EEIEKDFAPFVE

-351 FAKKLSIEVKAEDMD
+351 FAKTLNVEVKQEDML

-381 MMNVADEMLTNY
+381 MMNVADEMLANY
-393 AQQILQNKEEA
+393 AQQILANKEEA

-416 VEAVTPLVKV
+416 IEAVTPLVKV

>member
-13 AIIKITVSEADYNAE
+13 AIIKITVAEADYTAE

-60 KGVVAETAYKM
+60 KGVVAEVAYKM
-71 ASDNCFAYIE
+71 ASDACFEYIE
-81 KEGIDYMGDVMPS
+81 KEGIDYMGDVLPS

-104 NTDHEFIFEV
+104 NTEHEFIFEL
-114 GLAPVVDLELSTEK
+114 GLAPKVELELTEK

-142 RSGYRSQFL
+142 RSGYRGQFL

-157 VDVDVVE
+157 VDVEVVE

-171 TIDNG
+171 TLDNG
-176 DIKVEDAYV
+176 DIKTEDAYV

-190 TEEERKPYIGKK
+190 TEEERKPFIGKK

-211 NELYKTEQQRASV
+211 NELYKSAQQRASV
-224 LGVKENELASI
+224 LGLKENELASI
-235 NPEFNLTITKIRKYA
+235 NPEFNLEITKIRKYA

-259 KMAFPAGDVTTAEEF
+259 KMAFPEGNVTSEEQF
-274 EKMIDKKIEA
+274 EKFIDEKITA

-292 VFTQTLREYL
+292 VFSQTLREYL

-329 EEIEKDFAPFAE
+329 EEIEKDFAPFVE

-351 FAKKLSIEVKAEDMD
+351 FAKTLNVEVKQEDML

-381 MMNVADEMLTNY
+381 MMNVADEMLANY
-393 AQQILQNKEEA
+393 AQQILANKEEA

-416 VEAVTPLVKV
+416 IEAVTPLVKV